1 MEWDR
6 HDLETHDQKRI
17 VALLLLFLF
26 LTAVMRLYSA
36 AAVLVFAGII
46 IGIQSYYMNH
56 AGDKLMLVNARVRR
70 RLLPGDDS
78 EWDLEF
84 LNHGLPI
91 WGGKLKI
98 FFPDIVEPAVEGGKR
113 YGDLIEVDIPFT
125 AGFKKTVIVR
135 LPIKG
140 KRRGLAKVQSMELY
154 IPNPFSEGQSMLKY
168 NKPVRQEVLVYPEL
182 YSLSPDRSSSKLRP
196 GQLEVRDSL
205 FDDLFQPIGTRD
217 YTSSDQFQHIHWK
230 ASARMQRY
238 QTKVFSKTADESILF
253 IADVASRYSTIPH
266 LEERIE
272 ELASLI
278 DHCAKDGVA
287 FSIAIN
293 VRSAGKVPY
302 LYLPEGT
309 GQKQRQ
315 RALELLAVISK
326 NDSVIPLQNILAH
339 LDFHVQLPV
348 RTYALTDDPLRLGK
362 FTAKWGRET
371 DLKIRVI
378 RNGGAAG

>member
-6 HDLETHDQKRI
+6 DHLETHEEKR
-17 VALLLLFLF
+17 VLALLLLFLF
-26 LTAVMRLYSA
+26 LTTFMRLYIA

-46 IGIQSYYMNH
+46 IGMQFYYINH
-56 AGDKLMLVNARVRR
+56 AGEKLVLVSGRVRK
-70 RLLPGDDS
+70 RLLPGGSS

-84 LNHGLPI
+84 INRGLPI
-91 WGGKLKI
+91 WGGKLKV
-98 FFPDIVEPAVEGGKR
+98 FFPDVAEPVTGGEKR
-113 YGDLIEVDIPFT
+113 FGELVEVDIPFT
-125 AGFKKTVIVR
+125 AGFRKTVRVR
-135 LPIKG
+135 LPIEG
-140 KRRGLAKVQSMELY
+140 KRRGLAKIQSMELY
-154 IPNPFSEGQSMLKY
+154 IPHPFGEGQSMLKY
-168 NKPVRQEVLVYPEL
+168 NKPVRQEILVYPKL
-182 YSLSPDRSSSKLRP
+182 YPLSPDRSSSKLRP
-196 GQLEVRDSL
+196 GQLEVRDSV

-217 YTSSDQFQHIHWK
+217 YAPSDQFHHIHWK
-230 ASARMQRY
+230 ASARLQRY

-272 ELASLI
+272 ELASLV
-278 DHCAKDGVA
+278 DRCAKDGIA
-287 FSIAIN
+287 FSVAVN

-326 NDSVIPLQNILAH
+326 NDSVIPLPNILAH

-348 RTYALTDDPLRLGK
+348 RTYVLTDDSLRIGS
-362 FTAKWGRET
+362 FVAKWSQRT
-371 DLKIRVI
+371 DLKIQAI
-378 RNGGAAG
+378 RNGGTAG